1 MLAGISRRMI
11 LPKMVSVIGMLGSGN
26 GSASPPIVGAG
37 LAGDRS
43 AAARPMKPAC
53 AQQPRW
59 ASPLALLLPRHFGA
73 AADGMRERAT
83 VYVFQFATQRLDL
96 RQAAVPHAILS
107 RQLIQVVYRVL
118 ALYRGSDGDDHPDHL
133 TSHQE
138 R

>member
-43 AAARPMKPAC
+43 TTATPMKPAC

-59 ASPLALLLPRHFGA
+59 ASPPALLLPRHFGA
-73 AADGMRERAT
+73 AAEGMRERAT
-83 VYVFQFATQRLDL
+83 VHVFQFATQRQAL
-96 RQAAVPHAILS
+96 RQAAGPHAMLP
-107 RQLIQVVYRVL
+107 RQLRQ
-118 ALYRGSDGDDHPDHL
+118 
-133 TSHQE
+133 
-138 R
+138 